1 MTNFQ
6 KIRIMKDPLA
16 IAIGLVFFT
25 LVSCKPEGRIY
36 EKHKD
41 LSPNVEWLRS
51 DVRSFAFQIDDTIS
65 SYEVG
70 VALRYASGFVHQ
82 YGKVSMVLTSPSGKS
97 TEHMFSLKVRE
108 DNGDYIGEPGF
119 EIWDSHHPVLKNV
132 FFEES
137 GEYTATFQHAME
149 RDPMNMVMEIGL
161 TIDKE

>member
-1 MTNFQ
+1 
-6 KIRIMKDPLA
+6 MKYPLA
-16 IAIGLVFFT
+16 LAVGAVL
-25 LVSCKPEGRIY
+25 LSLLSCKPEGRIY

-51 DVRSFAFQIDDTIS
+51 DVRTFEFVVEDTLS
-65 SYEVG
+65 TYELGVG
-70 VALRYASGFVHQ
+70 LRYASGFVPQ

-132 FFEES
+132 TFEES
-137 GEYTATFQHAME
+137 GEYQATFQHAME